1 MFTDKVNKFFVISEV
16 LWITVMILRK
26 KIKKYN
32 NPILPSLGRSNA
44 FFLVL
49 FSCLDTQN
57 GTASESLALLIR
69 NRSGKLNHLLIDSS
83 LHRLFKDKHSKRAGK
98 RRLIRDPI

>member
-16 LWITVMILRK
+16 LWITVKILRK

-57 GTASESLALLIR
+57 GTASESDSHCSYGIDLANLI
-69 NRSGKLNHLLIDSS
+69 I
-83 LHRLFKDKHSKRAGK
+83 F
-98 RRLIRDPI
+98 